1 VDVFWYVED
10 HLKNVVLLTLRKA
23 WLSAWRKI
31 SVSSTTQK
39 IIMVRRWLTPSPGG
53 VCIGIATYPISP
65 HFKIHSTC
73 AYANSALRMFS
84 LILGK
89 PTVLHD
95 DDDDVLISK
104 PVPCVALLFLN
115 AMLTCDT
122 SQTPVWETWLDQHDL
137 SSFKDMTGAPNSLSV
152 LKRQID
158 LGRIIEDMLSQTL
171 PPKKMTP
178 GGSKRW
184 AEISLNR
191 LNARLCSW
199 HNALPGDM
207 RWDRWGSS
215 FDVVHP
221 SIASL
226 QYEIRNPHFANTN
239 DTTVCSTTPHG
250 YL

>member
-1 VDVFWYVED
+1 MMMMMMYS
-10 HLKNVVLLTLRKA
+10 
-23 WLSAWRKI
+23 SANQFR
-31 SVSSTTQK
+31 
-39 IIMVRRWLTPSPGG
+39 
-53 VCIGIATYPISP
+53 
-65 HFKIHSTC
+65 
-73 AYANSALRMFS
+73 AY
-84 LILGK
+84 
-89 PTVLHD
+89 
-95 DDDDVLISK
+95 
-104 PVPCVALLFLN
+104 ALLFLN
-115 AMLTCDT
+115 ATLTCDT

-137 SSFKDMTGAPNSLSV
+137 SCFKDMTGAPNSLSV

-171 PPKKMTP
+171 PPKKMAP

-250 YL
+250 YLLTEPPSIQILQMASANPLRSVTCLQTSSCPYFAASKLNTVSEIARYYSSTPLLGPSTPRS